1 MYNAMKNLIGKR
13 FYASGDAAQ
22 DKLDVFFAVGRLT
35 EDNYMELTLLVS
47 EIYPAAEATA

>member
-35 EDNYMELTLLVS
+35 DVQYTELSALVL
-47 EIYPAAEATA
+47 EKYA